1 MFWKTCSRRSLKRSL
16 PDCRSVGLF
25 VVLVLLSA
33 TLSACGASSPRHAE
47 KFLSR
52 HGIDSPTSQAFTM
65 CYGYG
70 CRRSQYI
77 ELTAADWDP
86 VRELFTPLPAD
97 AEAERAAIQ
106 GAVALLEQKTG
117 DVVGTKLDKG
127 GSKMGLGNPYQL
139 DCVDESLNTT
149 NYLILMKND
158 GLLRFHDLRGPATR
172 GFFIAGW
179 PHTTAA
185 IMETE
190 GGAAY
195 AVDSWFFDNGVPP
208 VILPIAEW
216 QGGWDPED
224 G

>member
-1 MFWKTCSRRSLKRSL
+1 MFLKICSKSSLKRSL
-16 PDCRSVGLF
+16 SDCRSAELF
-25 VVLVLLSA
+25 VVLVLLSTA
-33 TLSACGASSPRHAE
+33 LSACGASSPRHAD

-52 HGIDSPTSQAFTM
+52 YGIDSPTSQAFTM

-70 CRRSQYI
+70 CRRSQYV
-77 ELTAADWDP
+77 ELTAADWDQ
-86 VRELFTPLPAD
+86 VRELFSPLPED
-97 AEAERAAIQ
+97 AAAERAAIQ
-106 GAVALLEQKTG
+106 SAVALLEQKTG
-117 DVVGTKLDKG
+117 NVVGTKLNKG
-127 GSKMGLGNPYQL
+127 GSDIGLGNPYQL
-139 DCVDESLNTT
+139 DCIDEALNTT
-149 NYLILMKND
+149 NYLTMMKND

-195 AVDSWFFDNGVPP
+195 AVDSWFFDNGAPP

>member
-1 MFWKTCSRRSLKRSL
+1 MFLRTCSKNSSDRRLL
-16 PDCRSVGLF
+16 GCRSAGLF
-25 VVLVLLSA
+25 VVLALLSA
-33 TLSACGASSPRHAE
+33 ALSACGASSPRHAE

-52 HGIDSPTSQAFTM
+52 HGIDSPTSQSFTM

-70 CRRSQYI
+70 CRRSQYV
-77 ELTAADWDP
+77 ELTAADWDE
-86 VRELFTPLPAD
+86 VRGLFTPPPAD
-97 AEAERAAIQ
+97 AMSERAAIQ
-106 GAVALLEQKTG
+106 SAVALLEQKTG
-117 DVVGTKLDKG
+117 NVVGTKLDKG
-127 GSKMGLGNPYQL
+127 GSKIGLGNPYQL
-139 DCVDESLNTT
+139 DCVDEALNTT

-195 AVDSWFFDNGVPP
+195 VVDSWFFDNGEPP